1 MSKQNIVIIDTS
13 IANIFNVQRAFHKV
27 GVNTKISNKKEEVLN
42 ADKIV
47 LPGVGAFSEGMA
59 ALKKNNLIV
68 AIKKAANDGK
78 PLLGICLGMQ
88 MLMTTSNEDGVHSGL
103 DLIKGCVKIFD
114 SPVKEKQFKIP
125 HYGWSQISTPK
136 LAPANI
142 WDNSILSGLNNEN
155 LFCYFVHSYF
165 VKTKKPIHT
174 IGETFYGNNLFASV
188 IKNKNVTGCQFH
200 PERSST
206 DGLEIINNFVNI
218 KG

>member
-1 MSKQNIVIIDTS
+1 MSNQNIIIIDTS

-27 GVNTKISNKKEEVLN
+27 GANTKISDKKEEVLN

-59 ALKKNNLIV
+59 ALKKNDLIG
-68 AIKKAANDGK
+68 AIKKVANDGK

-88 MLMTTSNEDGVHSGL
+88 MLMTASNEDGTHSGL
-103 DLIKGCVKIFD
+103 DLIKGSVKNFD
-114 SPVKEKQFKIP
+114 IPDKGKKFKIP
-125 HYGWSQISTPK
+125 HYGWNQISKPK

-142 WDNSILSGLNNEN
+142 WDNSIISGLNNEK

-165 VKTKKPIHT
+165 VKTKNPIHT

-206 DGLEIINNFVNI
+206 EGLEIIKNFIKI